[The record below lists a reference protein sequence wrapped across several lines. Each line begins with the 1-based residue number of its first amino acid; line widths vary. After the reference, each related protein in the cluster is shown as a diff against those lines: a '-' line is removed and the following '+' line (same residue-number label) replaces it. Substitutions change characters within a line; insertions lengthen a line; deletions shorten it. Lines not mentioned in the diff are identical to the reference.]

1 MVRQHWCRSGS
12 ITTIITLLI
21 GVLIFVWACGPRERT
36 IEFEFHEGTDMEAV
50 PSPDGRQ
57 IALQLWQHIWILDV
71 DSGEARPLTNPIT
84 PPEEHWFPRWSPD
97 GSSIVFFSL
106 RTDAGL
112 SVIPASGGTP
122 AHLTEGEFD
131 AWASWSPDGKTIV
144 FDRLFGALWTIP
156 AEGGAPKCITA
167 DTIQAQQPSWSP
179 DGKWIAF
186 SSDGHLSIIAP
197 DGSSLKQVTKGSK
210 DQAPSWSP
218 DGKNLFFISERSD
231 LPQVWTVSIEGGK
244 PRQLT
249 EESDVYIYAPQW
261 MAGREVLVYTAGGKI
276 HTLDPNTGAQD
287 IIPFRARLTLSRKPY
302 KRRRPKIPRPGER
315 LPVRGIYR
323 PVSSPDGKN
332 IAFASLG
339 DLWLRHE
346 DRRVEQLTSG
356 PADDCDPSWS
366 PDSKNICFVSNR
378 NGDYQVWT
386 VSVKDLTLSQVTDI
400 PGDANTPLW
409 HPSGESIVFTH
420 SSSPPLKVVS
430 ASGGVPEPIIK
441 DFGFDVRPVG
451 WIPYDQSL
459 VYSKLSYHP
468 TTYEM
473 NTEIGRVTLD
483 GKPLQLQVDVPGQAD
498 FVALSP
504 KGDTLA
510 YVSHGELWTRR
521 IGQDTVSQ
529 LLTPGPAFF
538 PTWSVDNRI
547 LYTSGGKLMGVDADT
562 GEMRHISIDLSYD
575 VAPAAGT
582 LLLRNARLL
591 TPEPKEGLW
600 DLYIKDGRIKSIE
613 KSGDHSRKPDR
624 VLDVEGRTVIP
635 GLFDSYGAVF
645 PRFPAEGHLYWGVT
659 SVGGAGGPGHW
670 LVTQQEAIR
679 SGRRAGPRIFPAC
692 GFIVPSRVNA
702 FPQFL
707 RIKTQEQ
714 LERYLD
720 HLIGLGATQV
730 KYHARGGPWVEAAT
744 VSAAHRRGLPVQ
756 SHFILPA
763 SVAAGLDRKEHSWYY
778 DWQGGATEK
787 FRQDVIEIMRK
798 AEITL
803 DTTFIVAGYYSDL
816 CDARFEDAL
825 SRPEVSSFLPPAQI
839 ERFRRQ
845 IERKFPEATNLHWK
859 LAQEAGKAN
868 VLAAHNAGVR
878 VVVGTDF
885 SIFLGFIA
893 VHWEMELLVEA
904 GFSPLEALRAATRD
918 AAATLG
924 LEEQLGIIAPGAV
937 ADLVVLEADPLEDIR
952 NTQKIYSVIKD
963 GNIIDR
969 NALVKEK

>member
-1 MVRQHWCRSGS
+1 MAA
-12 ITTIITLLI
+12 IMLFIAALLS
-21 GVLIFVWACGPRERT
+21 LWACGPREKA
-36 IEFEFHEGTDMEAV
+36 IELEFHEGTDMEAV

-71 DSGEARPLTNPIT
+71 DSSEARPLTNPIT

-112 SVIPASGGTP
+112 SVVPTSGGTP
-122 AHLTEGEFD
+122 AQLTEGEFD

-144 FDRLFGALWTIP
+144 FDRLFGSLWTIP
-156 AEGGAPKCITA
+156 AEGGTPKCITD

-186 SSDGHLSIIAP
+186 SSSGHLSIIAP
-197 DGSSLKQVTKGSK
+197 DGSSLKQVTKGNK

-218 DGKNLFFISERSD
+218 DG
-231 LPQVWTVSIEGGK
+231 
-244 PRQLT
+244 
-249 EESDVYIYAPQW
+249 
-261 MAGREVLVYTAGGKI
+261 
-276 HTLDPNTGAQD
+276 
-287 IIPFRARLTLSRKPY
+287 
-302 KRRRPKIPRPGER
+302 
-315 LPVRGIYR
+315 
-323 PVSSPDGKN
+323 
-332 IAFASLG
+332 
-339 DLWLRHE
+339 
-346 DRRVEQLTSG
+346 
-356 PADDCDPSWS
+356 
-366 PDSKNICFVSNR
+366 KNICFVSNR

-386 VSVKDLTLSQVTDI
+386 VSVKDRTLSQVTDI
-400 PGDANTPLW
+400 PGDANMPLW
-409 HPSGESIVFTH
+409 HPSGKSIVFTH
-420 SSSPPLKVVS
+420 SSRPPLKIVPATGGIPKPVVKT
-430 ASGGVPEPIIK
+430 SGM
-441 DFGFDVRPVG
+441 DVRPIG
-451 WIPYDQSL
+451 WLPDDQSL
-459 VYSKLSYHP
+459 VYSRLSYNQK
-468 TTYEM
+468 TYEM
-473 NTEIGRVTLD
+473 KTTIERVSLG
-483 GKPLQLQVDVPGQAD
+483 GKSLPILVDVPGQAE
-498 FVALSP
+498 FIALSP

-510 YVSHGELWTRR
+510 YVSHGELWIRP
-521 IGQDTVSQ
+521 IGKDTVSQ
-529 LLTPGPAFF
+529 LLIPGPAFF
-538 PTWSVDNRI
+538 PTWSVDNQI
-547 LYTSGGKLMGVDADT
+547 FYTSGGKLMSVDADT
-562 GEMRHISIDLSYD
+562 GEMRHISLDLSYD
-575 VAPAAGT
+575 VAPAAGS

-613 KSGDHSRKPDR
+613 KSGDLSRKPDR

-635 GLFDSYGAVF
+635 GLFDSFGAVF

-692 GFIVPSRVNA
+692 DFIVPSWVNA

-778 DWQGGATEK
+778 DWHDGATEK

-816 CDARFEDAL
+816 CDGRFEDAL
-825 SRPEVSSFLPPAQI
+825 SRPEVSSFLPPAQV
-839 ERFRRQ
+839 ESFRRQ

-859 LAQEAGKAN
+859 LALEAGKAN

-885 SIFLGFIA
+885 SIFLGFIG

-924 LEEQLGIIAPGAV
+924 LEEQLGIIAPGAI

-952 NTQKIYSVIKD
+952 NTQKIHSVIKD
-963 GNIIDR
+963 GNIVDR
-969 NALVKEK
+969 DALLKEMQK